1 LKICSLL
8 FVSDTLRFE
17 IVLTSSKT
25 SILRRIPLFAGL
37 SDPEIDAIVD
47 RAIEKRYSGGEA
59 LFREGEECRGLY
71 LLAQGNVKISKASGS
86 GREVMLAME
95 TAPSSVAEVP
105 LFDGGPYPATVT
117 AIGPVVAYL
126 LTKPDFNHIC
136 RLHGE
141 VPLKVLAVVGQRL
154 RTLVRVV
161 ESVTFGSVRQ
171 RLARSLLE
179 FGEQAR
185 ADSFVLPVT
194 HEELAFRLGTVREV
208 VSRNLSRFQAEG
220 LLQLRK
226 RDVTLLDRPGLEREA
241 ETEF

>member
-1 LKICSLL
+1 MP
-8 FVSDTLRFE
+8 FNHAGV
-17 IVLTSSKT
+17 
-25 SILRRIPLFAGL
+25 LRRIPLFAGL
-37 SDPEIDAIVD
+37 SDAEIDAIGN
-47 RAIEKRYSGGEA
+47 RAIEKRYADGEV

-71 LLAQGNVKISKASGS
+71 LLAQGSVKISKASGS

-105 LFDGGPYPATVT
+105 LFDSGPYPATVT
-117 AIGPVVAYL
+117 AVGEVVACL
-126 LTKPDFNHIC
+126 LTKTDFHHIC

-141 VPLKVLAVVGQRL
+141 VPLKVLAVVGGRL
-154 RTLVRVV
+154 RSLVRVV

-179 FGEQAR
+179 FGDQAR
-185 ADSFVLPVT
+185 ADSFPLPVT

-220 LLQLRK
+220 LLQLKK

-241 ETEF
+241 EMEF